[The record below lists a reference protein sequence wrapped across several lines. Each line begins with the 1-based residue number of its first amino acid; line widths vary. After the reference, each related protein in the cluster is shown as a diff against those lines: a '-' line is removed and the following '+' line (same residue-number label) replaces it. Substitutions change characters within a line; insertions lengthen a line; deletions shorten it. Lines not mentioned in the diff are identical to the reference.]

1 MDGPPVWAPVAFCE
15 AMHAR
20 WGARIVALLE
30 AERPRWFANCGEA
43 EAEAGGD
50 GGEERPGAA
59 AARVA
64 SAALAA
70 EGAGIVVS
78 AAHPCK
84 SRWEPWEVTGPR
96 FYASII
102 EAALRPMPAVLT
114 TGRPACTGALGG
126 HGSAPL
132 VEHSCGSGIAEG
144 GALPP
149 PPQQLR
155 ALLWAASE
163 ADAAAPRLT
172 ELGWTLVPPHSDPQA
187 LHADIASSP
196 DAPDGHPRAGVGRFH
211 HLLWKPPLPQPP
223 PAQPP
228 APQPSPV
235 IVAGAGA
242 VEAAQV
248 AAPCT
253 TEVCTCTPPPYQAR
267 APHAPPSAE
276 SVYSPHH
283 SPHYSPHYSPH
294 GAPPL
299 CTRRRMRAFCPCSC
313 GCACLGGAGRVHQ
326 RRGAARALRGARVRG
341 RACYRSRQR
350 VLAPRRRPAL
360 WQTLAANLGGE
371 PAARRIGQLTLPPAP
386 EAPEQAQGGL
396 QASASRSALASLFR
410 LANHANPTRVRPHRR
425 HSALRRVDGDV
436 HAAARQHARL
446 GRAGSRRAVRA
457 GPAGAH
463 HTRDEL
469 RVPISA
475 TLTSNVPTREPRR
488 VVFGIS
494 VLAKVVY

>member
-1 MDGPPVWAPVAFCE
+1 MRSSIDNINPSAPSQAKRKRDEPESQAEFSHDHVAAAAARLAQRGWCPLDGPPVWAPVAFCE

-50 GGEERPGAA
+50 GGGGDGDGGGGGGDGGVEERPGAA

-102 EAALRPMPAVLT
+102 EAALRPMPAGLT
-114 TGRPACTGALGG
+114 AGRPACTGALGG
-126 HGSAPL
+126 HGAAPL
-132 VEHSCGSGIAEG
+132 VEHSGGGGIAEG

-149 PPQQLR
+149 PPPQLR

-211 HLLWKPPLPQPP
+211 HLLWKPPPPQPP
-223 PAQPP
+223 PQQPP

-235 IVAGAGA
+235 MVAGAGA
-242 VEAAQV
+242 VAAQV

-253 TEVCTCTPPPYQAR
+253 TEVCTCTPPPYHAR
-267 APHAPPSAE
+267 APHRPTKRRVALLSTQLATLLATPLSTLHAAPSA
-276 SVYSPHH
+276 
-283 SPHYSPHYSPH
+283 
-294 GAPPL
+294 
-299 CTRRRMRAFCPCSC
+299 
-313 GCACLGGAGRVHQ
+313 
-326 RRGAARALRGARVRG
+326 RG
-341 RACYRSRQR
+341 
-350 VLAPRRRPAL
+350 
-360 WQTLAANLGGE
+360 
-371 PAARRIGQLTLPPAP
+371 
-386 EAPEQAQGGL
+386 
-396 QASASRSALASLFR
+396 
-410 LANHANPTRVRPHRR
+410 
-425 HSALRRVDGDV
+425 
-436 HAAARQHARL
+436 
-446 GRAGSRRAVRA
+446 
-457 GPAGAH
+457 
-463 HTRDEL
+463 
-469 RVPISA
+469 
-475 TLTSNVPTREPRR
+475 
-488 VVFGIS
+488 
-494 VLAKVVY
+494 

>member
-1 MDGPPVWAPVAFCE
+1 
-15 AMHAR
+15 MHAR

-50 GGEERPGAA
+50 GGGGDGDGGGGGGDGGVEERPGAA

-102 EAALRPMPAVLT
+102 EAALRPMPAGLT
-114 TGRPACTGALGG
+114 AGRPACTGALGG
-126 HGSAPL
+126 HGAAPL
-132 VEHSCGSGIAEG
+132 VEHSGGGGIAEG

-149 PPQQLR
+149 PPPQLR
-155 ALLWAASE
+155 ALLWVASE

-172 ELGWTLVPPHSDPQA
+172 ELGWTMVPPHSDPQA

-196 DAPDGHPRAGVGRFH
+196 DAPDDHPRAGVGRFH

-235 IVAGAGA
+235 MVAGAGA

-253 TEVCTCTPPPYQAR
+253 TEVCTCTPHLRTTRVHPT
-267 APHAPPSAE
+267 APPSAE
-276 SVYSPHH
+276 SVYSPHY
-283 SPHYSPHYSPH
+283 STHYSPHYSPH

-299 CTRRRMRAFCPCSC
+299 CTRRMMRAFCPCSC

-350 VLAPRRRPAL
+350 VLAPWRRPAL
-360 WQTLAANLGGE
+360 WTWRRTLAGNLQPG
-371 PAARRIGQLTLPPAP
+371 
-386 EAPEQAQGGL
+386 
-396 QASASRSALASLFR
+396 ASANSPSR
-410 LANHANPTRVRPHRR
+410 T
-425 HSALRRVDGDV
+425 
-436 HAAARQHARL
+436 
-446 GRAGSRRAVRA
+446 
-457 GPAGAH
+457 
-463 HTRDEL
+463 
-469 RVPISA
+469 
-475 TLTSNVPTREPRR
+475 PR
-488 VVFGIS
+488 
-494 VLAKVVY
+494 